1 MASLQ
6 ALAAVLGWPPEETD
20 CRAVSCLTRKGRP
33 CWHQGT
39 FSGKGQL
46 FPYTNSSSSSC
57 HNLYFTYSLFPPQ
70 MIERLWNITE
80 TLNVLYKDNWTVMA
94 NVELI
99 QFQSELTVSLGRV
112 KGEEGCQGVGERR
125 PGMGRDFSLTR
136 AFFYCLSLATTV
148 GRATSVPGITLT
160 SSCRL

>member
-1 MASLQ
+1 
-6 ALAAVLGWPPEETD
+6 
-20 CRAVSCLTRKGRP
+20 
-33 CWHQGT
+33 
-39 FSGKGQL
+39 
-46 FPYTNSSSSSC
+46 
-57 HNLYFTYSLFPPQ
+57 

-80 TLNVLYKDNWTVMA
+80 TLNVLYKDNWTVMT

-112 KGEEGCQGVGERR
+112 KGEERCQGVGERR

-148 GRATSVPGITLT
+148 GRATSVPGIALT